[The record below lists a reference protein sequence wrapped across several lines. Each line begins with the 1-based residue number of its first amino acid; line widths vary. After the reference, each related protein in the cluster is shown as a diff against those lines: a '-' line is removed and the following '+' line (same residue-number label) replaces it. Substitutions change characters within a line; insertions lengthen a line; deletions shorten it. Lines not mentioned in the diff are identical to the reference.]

1 MATIGVGRLPALHRP
16 RITLSLKP
24 TVPRGSLRSDL
35 LSAVATK
42 RVTEALHHDGL
53 RIDIGA
59 TTLNVRGNA
68 PRLAQQLQAVYPH
81 FPFEVDGEWADIHGR
96 VDRATGVRRWLRP
109 QVVMSS
115 DGRVLFEPFPAD
127 TALPLLEW
135 GCNWLIGQQLNHL
148 LLFHAG
154 VLERDGLAL
163 VLPAMP
169 GSGKSTLSA
178 ALSRR
183 GWRLLSDEFGAFDPV
198 EGHFMAMLKPVAL
211 KNESINVIRS
221 FAPEAHIGPEFPR
234 TRKGT
239 VAHLAADAD
248 AVQRRHEPA
257 LPGAIVLP
265 RWQNGSPTVWSQL
278 KPHSAFSALAF
289 NAFNYQVLGEQG
301 FESVVGIARQCRAW
315 ELVYSDLD
323 EAVGTIERNWLAE
336 VVPDRRPTC

>member
-1 MATIGVGRLPALHRP
+1 MGRVCALHRQP
-16 RITLSLKP
+16 DAVKLQAAAPYARSPSVTLSR
-24 TVPRGSLRSDL
+24 VPAEHIGDALRL
-35 LSAVATK
+35 G
-42 RVTEALHHDGL
+42 GL
-53 RIDIGA
+53 CIDIGA
-59 TTLNVRGNA
+59 TTLNIRGNA
-68 PRLAQQLQAVYPH
+68 PRLAQQIQSVYPH
-81 FPFEVDGEWADIHGR
+81 FPFDDGSDWADIHGR
-96 VDRATGVRRWLRP
+96 VDRVTGLRRWLRP

-154 VLERDGLAL
+154 ILERDGLAL
-163 VLPAMP
+163 VLPAVP

-178 ALSRR
+178 ALSQR

-211 KNESINVIRS
+211 KNESIAVIRR
-221 FAPEAHIGPEFPR
+221 FAPEARIGPEFPR

-248 AVQRRHEPA
+248 AVHRRHQPA
-257 LPGAIVLP
+257 QPGAIVLP
-265 RWQNGSPTVWSQL
+265 RWQAGSPTTWRELQ
-278 KPHSAFSALAF
+278 PQTAFSALAF

-301 FESVVGIARQCRAW
+301 FDAVVRIARRCPAW
-315 ELVYSDLD
+315 ELVYSDLED
-323 EAVGTIERNWLAE
+323 AVSTIHRHWVADVLM
-336 VVPDRRPTC
+336 DRSSAR